1 MPHTHL
7 LCGFFLP
14 PTKFYTL
21 LYNMY
26 AITEL
31 IEIINKAV
39 ENIQYN
45 AEPKHLYEPIRY
57 ILSIGGKRIRPLLM
71 LMGYNLYKDDVDAI
85 LNNALALETYHN
97 FTLLHDDLMD
107 KSDLRRGHPT
117 VHKKW
122 DENTA
127 ILSGDTM
134 LIMAYQLFNKGM
146 KSEEA
151 WTEFIDAT
159 LGVGEGQQYDID
171 FETRNNVSEAEY
183 MEMIRMKTSLL
194 LGYALKI
201 GAMLAGADQED
212 VNNLYTFGEKMGLA
226 FQLQD
231 DLLDVYGDPN
241 TFKKKLG
248 GDIVENKKTFM
259 LINAYLRA
267 DESQKAELD
276 RWIQAKDFNADE
288 KIAAVTH
295 IYNIL
300 GIDQLA
306 QQKIEELFAESLKS
320 LDQVKVPEEKKTQL
334 RLFANK
340 LMGRKY

>member
-1 MPHTHL
+1 ML
-7 LCGFFLP
+7 LNRSERVRQFQILETRTTCKGKPAKCSNPLRNGNKCQF
-14 PTKFYTL
+14 
-21 LYNMY
+21 
-26 AITEL
+26 ITFIESIPADARDL
-31 IEIINKAV
+31 I
-39 ENIQYN
+39 
-45 AEPKHLYEPIRY
+45 
-57 ILSIGGKRIRPLLM
+57 G
-71 LMGYNLYKDDVDAI
+71 DAI
-85 LNNALALETYHN
+85 MNNALALEAYHN

-146 KSEEA
+146 KNDEA
-151 WTEFIDAT
+151 FTAFIDAT
-159 LGVGEGQQYDID
+159 LGVGEGQQYDMD
-171 FETRNNVSEAEY
+171 FETRNDVTEAEY

-194 LGYALKI
+194 LGYALKT

-231 DLLDVYGDPN
+231 DLLDVYGDP
-241 TFKKKLG
+241 TQFQKKLG
-248 GDIVENKKTFM
+248 GDIVENKKTFL
-259 LINAYLRA
+259 LINAYQRA
-267 DESQKAELD
+267 DDAQKAELD
-276 RWIQAKDFNADE
+276 RWVNAQAYEPAE

-295 IYNIL
+295 LYTVL

-320 LDQVKVPEEKKTQL
+320 LDQVKVSEEKKAEL

>member
-1 MPHTHL
+1 
-7 LCGFFLP
+7 
-14 PTKFYTL
+14 
-21 LYNMY
+21 MY

-31 IEIINKAV
+31 IQKINLAV

-45 AEPKHLYEPIRY
+45 AEPKNLYDPIRY
-57 ILSIGGKRIRPLLM
+57 ILSIGGKRVRPLLM
-71 LMGYNLYKDDVDAI
+71 LMGYNLYKEDVDAI
-85 LNNALALETYHN
+85 MNNALALEAYHN

-146 KSEEA
+146 KNDEA
-151 WTEFIDAT
+151 FTAFIDAT
-159 LGVGEGQQYDID
+159 LGVGEGQQYDMD
-171 FETRNNVSEAEY
+171 FETRNDVTEAEY

-231 DLLDVYGDPN
+231 DLLDVYGDP
-241 TFKKKLG
+241 TQFQKKLG
-248 GDIVENKKTFM
+248 GDIVENKKTFL
-259 LINAYLRA
+259 LINAYQRA
-267 DESQKAELD
+267 DDAQKAELD
-276 RWIQAKDFNADE
+276 RWVNAQAYEPAE

-295 IYNIL
+295 LYTVL

-320 LDQVKVPEEKKTQL
+320 LDQVKVSEEKKAEL

>member
-1 MPHTHL
+1 
-7 LCGFFLP
+7 
-14 PTKFYTL
+14 
-21 LYNMY
+21 MY

-31 IEIINKAV
+31 TQKINLAV

-45 AEPKHLYEPIRY
+45 AEPKNLYDPIRY
-57 ILSIGGKRIRPLLM
+57 ILSIGGKRVRPLLM
-71 LMGYNLYKDDVDAI
+71 LMGYNLYKEDVDAI
-85 LNNALALETYHN
+85 MNNALALEAYHN

-146 KSEEA
+146 KNDEA
-151 WTEFIDAT
+151 FTAFIDAT
-159 LGVGEGQQYDID
+159 LGVGEGQQYDMD
-171 FETRNNVSEAEY
+171 FETRNDVTEAEY

-194 LGYALKI
+194 LGYALKT

-231 DLLDVYGDPN
+231 DLLDVYGDP
-241 TFKKKLG
+241 TQFQKKLG
-248 GDIVENKKTFM
+248 GDIVENKKTFL
-259 LINAYLRA
+259 LINAYQRA
-267 DESQKAELD
+267 NDAQKAELD
-276 RWIQAKDFNADE
+276 RWVNAQAYEPAE

-295 IYNIL
+295 LYTVL

-320 LDQVKVPEEKKTQL
+320 LDQVKVSEEKKAEL

>member
-1 MPHTHL
+1 
-7 LCGFFLP
+7 
-14 PTKFYTL
+14 
-21 LYNMY
+21 MY

-31 IEIINKAV
+31 TQKINTAV
-39 ENIQYN
+39 ENIQYHT
-45 AEPKHLYEPIRY
+45 EPKNLYDPIRY
-57 ILSIGGKRIRPLLM
+57 ILSIGGKRVRPLLM
-71 LMGYNLYKDDVDAI
+71 LMGYNLYKEDVETI
-85 LNNALALETYHN
+85 MNNALALETYHN

-107 KSDLRRGHPT
+107 QSDLRRGHPT

-146 KSEEA
+146 KNDEA
-151 WTEFIDAT
+151 LIAFIDAT
-159 LGVGEGQQYDID
+159 QGVVEGQQYDMD
-171 FETRNNVSEAEY
+171 FETRNDVTEAEY

-201 GAMLAGADQED
+201 GAILGGGDQED
-212 VNNLYTFGEKMGLA
+212 VNHLYTFGEKMGLA

-231 DLLDVYGDPN
+231 DLLDVYGDP
-241 TFKKKLG
+241 TQFQKKLG
-248 GDIVENKKTFM
+248 GDIVENKKTFL
-259 LINAYLRA
+259 LINAYQRA
-267 DESQKAELD
+267 DEAQKAELF
-276 RWIQAKDFNADE
+276 RWVNAETFEPAE
-288 KIAAVTH
+288 KIATVTN
-295 IYNIL
+295 IYNLL

>member
-1 MPHTHL
+1 
-7 LCGFFLP
+7 
-14 PTKFYTL
+14 
-21 LYNMY
+21 MY

-31 IEIINKAV
+31 TQKINLAV

-45 AEPKHLYEPIRY
+45 AEPKNLYDPIRY
-57 ILSIGGKRIRPLLM
+57 ILSIGGKRVRPLLM
-71 LMGYNLYKDDVDAI
+71 LMGYNLYKEDVDAI
-85 LNNALALETYHN
+85 MNNALALEAYHN

-146 KSEEA
+146 KNDEA
-151 WTEFIDAT
+151 FTAFIDAT
-159 LGVGEGQQYDID
+159 LGVGEGQQYDMD
-171 FETRNNVSEAEY
+171 FETRNDVTEAEY

-231 DLLDVYGDPN
+231 DLLDVFGDP
-241 TFKKKLG
+241 TQFQKKLG
-248 GDIVENKKTFM
+248 GDIVENKKTFL
-259 LINAYLRA
+259 LINAYQRA
-267 DESQKAELD
+267 DDAQKAELD
-276 RWIQAKDFNADE
+276 RWVNAQAYEPAE

-295 IYNIL
+295 LYTVL

-320 LDQVKVPEEKKTQL
+320 LDQVKVSEEKKAEL

>member
-1 MPHTHL
+1 
-7 LCGFFLP
+7 
-14 PTKFYTL
+14 
-21 LYNMY
+21 MY

-31 IEIINKAV
+31 TQKINTAV

-45 AEPKHLYEPIRY
+45 TEPKNLYDPIRY

-71 LMGYNLYKDDVDAI
+71 LMGYNLYKDNVDTI

-107 KSDLRRGHPT
+107 KSDLRRGNPT

-122 DENTA
+122 NENTA

-134 LIMAYQLFNKGM
+134 LIIAYQLFNKGVQN
-146 KSEEA
+146 EEA
-151 WTEFIDAT
+151 WTAFIDAT
-159 LGVGEGQQYDID
+159 LGVCEGQQYDID
-171 FETRNNVSEAEY
+171 FETRNDVTEAEY

-201 GAMLAGADQED
+201 GALLGGADKED
-212 VNNLYTFGEKMGLA
+212 VESLYAFGEKMGLA

-231 DLLDVYGDPN
+231 DLLDVYGDP
-241 TFKKKLG
+241 TQFQKKLG
-248 GDIVENKKTFM
+248 GDIVENKKTFL

-267 DESQKAELD
+267 DDVQKAELD
-276 RWIQAKDFNADE
+276 RWVNAQDFDPAE

-295 IYNIL
+295 LYNVL

-306 QQKIEELFAESLKS
+306 QQKIEEIFAESLKS
-320 LDQVKVPEEKKTQL
+320 LDCVKVSEEKKAEL